1 MSDAMRNRA
10 AVRGPLVDAF
20 GRVHDYLRISLTE
33 RCNLRCTYC
42 MPPEGVD
49 LSPKECIMRGYEIVD
64 IAKIFTEL
72 GIKKIRLTGGE
83 PLVRKHLERIL
94 RGLAELPVT
103 LSITTNGVLLDRY
116 FVLLK
121 ELGIRHLNIS
131 LDHLRRDRFYKTTL
145 RDQFVRVMRNIE
157 RAVSDPFFRVKIN
170 VVLIKGV
177 NDDEIVDFVRWTEDR
192 DLDVRFIEFMPFA
205 GNGWDGS
212 KVVGY
217 YQVLERV
224 LEAFGRSRLEVL
236 DVEAHSTA
244 ANFRIKGYRGR
255 FGIIAT
261 VTKPFCGDC
270 NRLRLTANGHIKN
283 CLFAREE
290 IDILTPYRKGL
301 DIRPFIQMAVQAK
314 YAQWGGWDREMF
326 YTQSAQHNRS
336 MILIGG

>member
-1 MSDAMRNRA
+1 MSNAMTDRDT
-10 AVRGPLVDAF
+10 VQTPLVDSF

-42 MPPEGVD
+42 MPPEGVV
-49 LSPKECIMRGYEIVD
+49 LSPKERIMRGYEIVD
-64 IAKIFTEL
+64 IAGIFTEL

-83 PLVRKHLERIL
+83 PLVRKNLERIL
-94 RGLAELPVT
+94 RGLAALPVT
-103 LSITTNGVLLDRY
+103 LSLTTNGVLLDRY
-116 FVLLK
+116 LELLK

-131 LDHLRRDRFYKTTL
+131 LDHLHRERFYKTTL
-145 RDQFVRVMRNIE
+145 RDQFERVMRNIALVE
-157 RAVSDPFFRVKIN
+157 ADPFFRVKIN

-192 DLDVRFIEFMPFA
+192 DIDVRFIEFMPFA

-212 KVVGY
+212 RVVGY

-224 LEAFGRSRLEVL
+224 LEAFGRERLEVL
-236 DVEAHSTA
+236 DKEAHATA
-244 ANFRIKGYRGR
+244 TNFRIKGFRGR

-270 NRLRLTANGHIKN
+270 NRLRLTANGHIRN

-290 IDILTPYRKGL
+290 IDILTPYRQGL

-314 YAQWGGWDREMF
+314 HAQWGGWDKERF